1 MIYIT
6 DRGMN
11 IMRSRYSYFC
21 FRYTLENLQRGTRIW
36 KEGWLHVSNF
46 GESRIVNPGI
56 HYSPEM
62 RPSLVL
68 VSVYVTLVIIMELDE
83 IPRIFKSFMFWLTY
97 DMPITI
103 FKKRWVSSICN
114 FIFAVDCALF
124 CSTFSFFNF
133 IPSKLKSSR
142 ESSKF
147 RVAIDVNFNGKES
160 FIKVSWM

>member
-6 DRGMN
+6 DREMN

-68 VSVYVTLVIIMELDE
+68 VSVYVTLVVIMELDE
-83 IPRIFKSFMFWLTY
+83 IPRIFKSFMFWLTETCLL
-97 DMPITI
+97 P
-103 FKKRWVSSICN
+103 FSKR
-114 FIFAVDCALF
+114 DG
-124 CSTFSFFNF
+124 
-133 IPSKLKSSR
+133 
-142 ESSKF
+142 F
-147 RVAIDVNFNGKES
+147 RVYVILFS
-160 FIKVSWM
+160 Q